1 MEMFFGF
8 ANIELIVTS
17 VSLSVKWV
25 VLRIIDYR
33 ESISKLSLA

>member
-8 ANIELIVTS
+8 ANIEHIVTR

-33 ESISKLSLA
+33 GSVSKMSLA